1 MPNYDYECSTGH
13 IFEIYQSFQE
23 DSLTTCPEHDAP
35 VTKII
40 YAAYIASAA
49 RPTSPGAI
57 QAVQKNEYEK
67 SLEKDLPAYKRLRK
81 QGFQPKSTVGAAALE
96 AGATTK
102 FEVQSGKI
110 AKEPKKLQQA
120 VDMFEQTM
128 GHSVFTPQVKPKG
141 A

>member
-1 MPNYDYECSTGH
+1 MPNYDYSCEQGH
-13 IFEIYQSFQE
+13 IFEIYQSFTE
-23 DSLTTCPEHDAP
+23 EALTVCPEDGEKVHR
-35 VTKII
+35 II

-81 QGFQPKSTVGAAALE
+81 QGFQPKSTLGAAALE

-110 AKEPKKLQQA
+110 SKEPKKLQQA

>member
-1 MPNYDYECSTGH
+1 MPNYDYACEAGH
-13 IFEIYQSFQE
+13 IFEMYQSFTAE
-23 DSLTTCPEHDAP
+23 ALTLCPEHDEP
-35 VTKII
+35 IKRII

-67 SLEKDLPAYKRLRK
+67 SLERDLPAYKRLRK
-81 QGFQPKSTVGAAALE
+81 QGFQPKSTVGAAEIE

-110 AKEPKKLQQA
+110 SKNPKKLQQA
-120 VDMFEQTM
+120 VDMFENTM